1 MCVQS
6 LGGRERERD
15 EWGQHHS
22 ARLTFKG
29 PDRKVVV
36 VDGCDVVVGVG
47 RGGGGE
53 KQMFLMTNAIVMQ
66 LNTRKLDTFP
76 AQKISKSCFTQSPLI

>member
-1 MCVQS
+1 MCVS
-6 LGGRERERD
+6 SHWGGERERD

-47 RGGGGE
+47 KGGE

-76 AQKISKSCFTQSPLI
+76 PQKISKSCFTQSPLI